1 MTNYKQNLW
10 YVLTFLCLLAI
21 AGCGT
26 NVRVSGTVT
35 FSDGTPL
42 EKGKITFENDR
53 VFYFGKIQ
61 KNGSFSLGVIK
72 DGQGIPPGKYRVA
85 VDSYEVEGKGLEEV
99 LIHFVAKK
107 FRDSST
113 SDIEYDITGKTTNLA
128 IVVDKPETGS
138 ERQQV
143 IPRPPNYKQP
153 KK

>member
-1 MTNYKQNLW
+1 MTNYKRNLW
-10 YVLTFLCLLAI
+10 YVLIFLCLLAI
-21 AGCGT
+21 TGCGT
-26 NVRVSGTVT
+26 DVRVSGTVT
-35 FSDGTPL
+35 FADGTPL

-72 DGQGIPPGKYRVA
+72 DGQGIPLGKYRVA
-85 VDSYEVEGKGLEEV
+85 VESYDVEGKGLDEV

-107 FRDSST
+107 FRDSTT
-113 SDIEYDITGKTTNLA
+113 SGIEYDITGKTTNLA
-128 IVVDKPETGS
+128 IVVEKPETGS

-153 KK
+153 K